1 MRRAPPTLGL
11 IQPRKIGFPFDPAVI
26 PRHWVNGKAVPTAM
40 VNALHLIFP
49 KGERFFVRSVRRYQ
63 DQISPGLREQVRGF
77 FGQEGRHAQE
87 HERFFAII
95 EAHGFSVDRF
105 LRIYE
110 AIAYRGIE
118 RLAPD
123 KLSLSVTVALE
134 HYTAILAEGAFEE
147 GELDHFH
154 PAVRDLLAWHA
165 AEEIEHKAVAFDV
178 LAEVDDS
185 YALRMAGMA
194 LATATLIGFW
204 ALGATMLIRQE
215 RLGVREVLRQFK
227 ELRDHRSLLRTV
239 FVRGMREYLRPDFHP
254 WDHDNLALA
263 RDYLA
268 GLDAA

>member
-1 MRRAPPTLGL
+1 MRSAPPTLGL
-11 IQPRKIGFPFDPAVI
+11 IQPRKISFPFDPAVI
-26 PRHWVNGKAVPTAM
+26 PRHWVSGKAVPTAM
-40 VNALHLIFP
+40 VNALQLIFP
-49 KGERFFVRSVRRYQ
+49 KGERFFVRSVRRFQ
-63 DQISPGLREQVRGF
+63 DRVSPGLREQVRGF

-95 EAHGFSVDRF
+95 EAHGFTVERF

-118 RLAPD
+118 HFAPA

-134 HYTAILAEGAFEE
+134 HYTAILAESIFEE
-147 GELDHFH
+147 GELERFH
-154 PAVRDLLAWHA
+154 PAVRELLAWHA

-185 YALRMAGMA
+185 YALRMGGMA

-215 RLGVREVLRQFK
+215 ELGAREVVRQFRELRQHK
-227 ELRDHRSLLRTV
+227 PILRTV
-239 FVRGMREYLRPDFHP
+239 FMRGIREYLRRDFHP
-254 WDHDNLALA
+254 WDHDNLGLA

-268 GLDAA
+268 GLAAA